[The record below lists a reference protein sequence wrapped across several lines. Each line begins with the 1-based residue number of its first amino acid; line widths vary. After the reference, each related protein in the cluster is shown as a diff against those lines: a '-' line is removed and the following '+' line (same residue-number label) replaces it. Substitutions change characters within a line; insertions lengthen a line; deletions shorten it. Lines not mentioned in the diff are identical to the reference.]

1 MVAPKETTMRQ
12 AQETNHLDPPLAL
25 SDADILAAMREAGG
39 YLDIAPADV
48 LTLYR
53 RAYAHALARLARDV
67 PVAAIMTER
76 VAVIAPGADALAA
89 ARRMAESS
97 VSGLPVLDGGTVVGV
112 LSLRD
117 LLRHLRLPAEAGP
130 AALAVRLLDPRT
142 CAAPETPQALGQTPV
157 AALMTS
163 PAVVVAKAAT
173 RLEAARLMAE
183 KGINRLPVLD
193 GTRLCGIVSRGDVVR
208 SCRGIAGGC
217 GV

>member
-1 MVAPKETTMRQ
+1 MTQVP
-12 AQETNHLDPPLAL
+12 QENPLDPPLAL
-25 SDADILAAMREAGG
+25 SDADILAAMREADG

-48 LTLYR
+48 LALYR
-53 RAYAHALARLARDV
+53 RAYDHALARLARDV

-76 VAVIAPGADALAA
+76 VTVIAPGADALTA
-89 ARRMAESS
+89 ARRMAEAG

-112 LSLRD
+112 LSLHD
-117 LLRHLRLPAEAGP
+117 LLRHLGLPAEAGP

-142 CAAPETPQALGQTPV
+142 CLSTMSGSPAGQTPV

-163 PAVVVAKAAT
+163 PAVVVTRETT
-173 RLEAARLMAE
+173 RLEAARIMAE
-183 KGINRLPVLD
+183 RGVNRLPVLD

-208 SCRGIAGGC
+208 SCRGIEGGC

>member
-1 MVAPKETTMRQ
+1 MTQDPKE
-12 AQETNHLDPPLAL
+12 NPLDPPLAL

-53 RAYAHALARLARDV
+53 LAYGHALKRLTRDV
-67 PVAAIMTER
+67 PVAAIMTQR
-76 VAVIAPGADALAA
+76 VTVIAPGADALTA
-89 ARRMAESS
+89 ARRMAEAG

-117 LLRHLRLPAEAGP
+117 LLRHLRLPADAGP

-142 CAAPETPQALGQTPV
+142 CLSPLPGSPAGVTPV

-163 PAVVVAKAAT
+163 PAVVVAKEAT
-173 RLEAARLMAE
+173 RLEAARLMTE
-183 KGINRLPVLD
+183 RGVNRLPVLN
-193 GTRLCGIVSRGDVVR
+193 GTRLCGIVSRGDVIR
-208 SCRGIAGGC
+208 SCRGIEGGC